1 MGSRS
6 DPGTLG
12 GFPPPPATDSAGRSP
27 AEPTRDAGVILC
39 RYGEL
44 FLKSGNRRRFER
56 VLADNI
62 RAAVKDLPGATVT
75 TTHGRTLVKVEP
87 EQVDDAASRLARVF
101 GLVSFYV
108 ARRVAADVELEAIGA
123 AAEALAKEA
132 IARDRPASFKIESRR
147 ADKRFPVQSLEISR
161 RIGARVHEATGLA
174 VDVHTPALKVG
185 IEVAT
190 GHAFVYAGTR
200 AAPGGLPV
208 GASGRAL
215 LLLSGGI
222 DSAFACWLAAKS
234 GMSIYG
240 FYFNSPPYVGEKS
253 RDKVLTLGRKLSRW
267 QALRSVTIVNFT
279 EVQKRLRDAGPGELA
294 VVLYRRMMMR
304 IADAVADQLGASA
317 LVTGENLG
325 QVASQ
330 TIENLTTIEDA
341 ARRVVLRP
349 LVTYDKVETTAL
361 AQRIGTYET
370 SILPFDDCCSLF
382 VPAHPATRARVE
394 DAAKAEAKL
403 DVAAEVAAAVAGSER
418 IAIT

>member
-1 MGSRS
+1 MTTQDG
-6 DPGTLG
+6 
-12 GFPPPPATDSAGRSP
+12 
-27 AEPTRDAGVILC
+27 GVILC

-56 VLADNI
+56 VLCDNI
-62 RAAVKDLPGATVT
+62 RAAVAGFAGAEVIS
-75 TTHGRTLVKVEP
+75 THGRTLVRVRPDDVE
-87 EQVDDAASRLARVF
+87 DAAGRLERIF
-101 GLVSFYV
+101 GLVSFSV
-108 ARRVAADVELEAIGA
+108 ARRVSADAELEAIGA
-123 AAEALAKEA
+123 AAVTAAEAA
-132 IARDRPASFKIESRR
+132 IARDRPVSFKVESRR
-147 ADKRFPVQSLEISR
+147 GDKRFPVTSLEISR
-161 RIGARVHEATGLA
+161 RVGGRVHMATGLK
-174 VDVHTPALKVG
+174 VDVHTPALTIG

-222 DSAFACWLAAKS
+222 DSPVAGWLAAKR
-234 GMSIYG
+234 GLALDAV
-240 FYFNSPPYVGEKS
+240 YFHSPPYVGEKS
-253 RDKVLTLGRKLSRW
+253 RDKVLTLGRKLARW
-267 QALRSVTIVNFT
+267 QALRSVTVVPFT
-279 EVQKRLRDAGPGELA
+279 DVQKRLRAAGPGELA

-304 IADAVADQLGASA
+304 IADAVADQLGATA

-330 TIENLTTIEDA
+330 TIDNLGTIENA
-341 ARRVVLRP
+341 ARRLVLRP

-382 VPAHPATRARVE
+382 VSPHPATRARVE

-403 DVAAEVAAAVAGSER
+403 DLAAEVAAAVAASER
-418 IAIT
+418 VAIA

>member
-1 MGSRS
+1 M
-6 DPGTLG
+6 
-12 GFPPPPATDSAGRSP
+12 ATATPDGR
-27 AEPTRDAGVILC
+27 VILC

-44 FLKSGNRRRFER
+44 FLKSGNRHRFER

-62 RAAVKDLPGATVT
+62 RAAVADLPEAAVT
-75 TTHGRTLVKVEP
+75 TTHGRTLVRVRP
-87 EQVDDAASRLARVF
+87 ADVDDAAGRLERVF
-101 GLVSFYV
+101 GLVSLSV
-108 ARRVAADVELEAIGA
+108 ARRVAADAELAAIGDA
-123 AAEALAKEA
+123 AVGEAKAA
-132 IARDRPASFKIESRR
+132 IARDRPRSFKIESRR
-147 ADKRFPVQSLEISR
+147 SDKRFPLESLEISK
-161 RIGARVHEATGLA
+161 RIGARVQAETGLA
-174 VDVHTPALKVG
+174 VDVHTPALTVG

-222 DSAFACWLAAKS
+222 DSPVAGWLAAKR
-234 GMSIYG
+234 GLTLDAV
-240 FYFNSPPYVGEKS
+240 YFHSPPYVGEKS
-253 RDKVLTLGRKLSRW
+253 RDKVLTLARKMARW
-267 QALRSVTIVNFT
+267 QALRSVTVVPFT
-279 EVQKRLRDAGPGELA
+279 EVQKRLRDAGPAELA

-304 IADAVADQLGASA
+304 IADAVADRLEATA

-403 DVAAEVAAAVAGSER
+403 DLATEIAAAVAGSER
-418 IAIT
+418 VQVA